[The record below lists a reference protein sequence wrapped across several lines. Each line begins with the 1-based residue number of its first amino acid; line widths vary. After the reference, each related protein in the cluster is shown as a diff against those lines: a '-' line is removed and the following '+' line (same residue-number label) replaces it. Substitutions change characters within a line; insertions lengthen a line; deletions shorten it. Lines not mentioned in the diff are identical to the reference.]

1 MTGETGGMEVPDND
15 DSHGVE
21 KKRQA
26 FADCTAGFA
35 VGLTRERFAGN
46 EWHSNGGKGTD
57 ADIAGVINRCMGAVM
72 RQSLK
77 ADLEDS
83 GAGHSRTI
91 RIGLNISGGPVTA
104 R

>member
-1 MTGETGGMEVPDND
+1 MEVPNSDY
-15 DSHGVE
+15 SHGVE

-46 EWHSNGGKGTD
+46 EWNGNGSTRTDADD
-57 ADIAGVINRCMGAVM
+57 ADIAGVRNRDMSSVI

-91 RIGLNISGGPVTA
+91 KIGLNISGGPVTA
-104 R
+104 M

>member
-1 MTGETGGMEVPDND
+1 MEVPNSDY
-15 DSHGVE
+15 SHGVE

-35 VGLTRERFAGN
+35 VGLTRKRFAGN
-46 EWHSNGGKGTD
+46 EWNGNGGTRTN
-57 ADIAGVINRCMGAVM
+57 ADIAGVRNRDMSSVI

-91 RIGLNISGGPVTA
+91 K
-104 R
+104 

>member
-1 MTGETGGMEVPDND
+1 MIGWTNGMEAPNSN

-46 EWHSNGGKGTD
+46 EWNGNGGKRTD
-57 ADIAGVINRCMGAVM
+57 ADMAGVRNRCMGAVM

-77 ADLEDS
+77 ADLKDS

-91 RIGLNISGGPVTA
+91 TIGLNISGGPVTA

>member
-1 MTGETGGMEVPDND
+1 MEVPNSE

-35 VGLTRERFAGN
+35 VGLTRERFTGH
-46 EWHSNGGKGTD
+46 EWNGNGGRTK
-57 ADIAGVINRCMGAVM
+57 ADIAGVRNRSLGSVTG
-72 RQSLK
+72 QSLK

-91 RIGLNISGGPVTA
+91 KWD
-104 R
+104 

>member
-1 MTGETGGMEVPDND
+1 MEVPNSD

-21 KKRQA
+21 QKRQA

-35 VGLTRERFAGN
+35 VGLTRKRFAGN
-46 EWHSNGGKGTD
+46 EWNGNGGTRTD
-57 ADIAGVINRCMGAVM
+57 ADIAGVRNRDMSSVI

-91 RIGLNISGGPVTA
+91 KIGLNISGGPVA
-104 R
+104 AM

>member
-1 MTGETGGMEVPDND
+1 MEVPNSD

-46 EWHSNGGKGTD
+46 EWNGNGGKRTD
-57 ADIAGVINRCMGAVM
+57 AEMAGVRNRCMGAVM

-91 RIGLNISGGPVTA
+91 TIGLNISGGPVTA

>member
-1 MTGETGGMEVPDND
+1 MIGWTNGMEVTSSN

-21 KKRQA
+21 KKSQA

-46 EWHSNGGKGTD
+46 EWNGNGGKRTD
-57 ADIAGVINRCMGAVM
+57 AEIADVRNRCMGAVM

-77 ADLEDS
+77 ADLKDS

-91 RIGLNISGGPVTA
+91 TIGLNISGGPVTA

>member
-1 MTGETGGMEVPDND
+1 MEVPNSD

-35 VGLTRERFAGN
+35 VGLTRERFAGH
-46 EWHSNGGKGTD
+46 EWNGNGGKRTD
-57 ADIAGVINRCMGAVM
+57 ADIAGVINRYVGAVM

-91 RIGLNISGGPVTA
+91 TIGLNISGGPVTA

>member
-1 MTGETGGMEVPDND
+1 MEVPNSD
-15 DSHGVE
+15 DSHGIE
-21 KKRQA
+21 KKCQA

-35 VGLTRERFAGN
+35 VRLTREGFAGN
-46 EWHSNGGKGTD
+46 EWNSNEGTRTN
-57 ADIAGVINRCMGAVM
+57 ADIAGVRNRYMSSII

-91 RIGLNISGGPVTA
+91 KLD
-104 R
+104 

>member
-1 MTGETGGMEVPDND
+1 MEAPNSN

-46 EWHSNGGKGTD
+46 EWNGNGGKRTD
-57 ADIAGVINRCMGAVM
+57 ADMAGVRNRCMGAVM

-77 ADLEDS
+77 ADLKDS

-91 RIGLNISGGPVTA
+91 TIGLNISGGPVTA

>member
-1 MTGETGGMEVPDND
+1 MEVRNND

-35 VGLTRERFAGN
+35 VGLTREGFAGN
-46 EWHSNGGKGTD
+46 EWNGNGGKRTD
-57 ADIAGVINRCMGAVM
+57 AQIAGVINRRVGAVM

-91 RIGLNISGGPVTA
+91 TIGLNISGGPVTA

>member
-1 MTGETGGMEVPDND
+1 MEVSNSDQ
-15 DSHGVE
+15 SHGVE

-46 EWHSNGGKGTD
+46 EWNGNGGTRAD
-57 ADIAGVINRCMGAVM
+57 ADIDGVRNRGMGSVM

-77 ADLEDS
+77 ADL
-83 GAGHSRTI
+83 
-91 RIGLNISGGPVTA
+91 
-104 R
+104 